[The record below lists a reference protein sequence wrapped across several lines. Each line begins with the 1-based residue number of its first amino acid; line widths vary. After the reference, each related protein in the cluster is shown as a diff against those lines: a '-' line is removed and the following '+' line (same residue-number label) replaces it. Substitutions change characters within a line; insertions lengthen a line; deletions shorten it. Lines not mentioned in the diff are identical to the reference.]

1 MSTLTKHRFT
11 VADVYLMVDHGIL
24 PADQRIELING
35 EIIDMSP
42 INPPHASSVTKL
54 DRFFSRHLSQDEYII
69 RVQNPVLLSDHS
81 LPEADVTI
89 AHYREALLE
98 DEHPQASDIAIL
110 IEVADTT
117 YRSDRNTK
125 APLYAA
131 EGVPVYWIVNLNK
144 RQVEVHTLPEA
155 GKYTQVQV
163 YQDDFAVLGATI
175 TPHDIFPLSKS

>member
-11 VADVYLMVDHGIL
+11 VDDVYLMVDHGIL
-24 PADQRIELING
+24 SSDQRIELING

-54 DRFFSRHLSQDEYII
+54 DRFFSRHLSQDGYIV

-81 LPEADVTI
+81 LPEADVVI
-89 AHYREALLE
+89 AYYREALLE
-98 DEHPQASDIAIL
+98 NEHPQASDIAIL

-125 APLYAA
+125 ASLYAA

-144 RQVEVHTLPEA
+144 QQVEVYTHPKE
-155 GKYTQVQV
+155 GKYAQVQIH
-163 YQDDFAVLGATI
+163 QDAFEVLGFSI
-175 TPHDIFPLSKS
+175 TPRDIFPKK

>member
-1 MSTLTKHRFT
+1 MNTATKHRFT
-11 VADVYLMVDHGIL
+11 VDDVYLMVDHGIL
-24 PADQRIELING
+24 PPDQRIELING

-54 DRFFSRHLSQDEYII
+54 DRFFSRQLLQDEYIV

-81 LPEADVTI
+81 LPEADLAI

-144 RQVEVHTLPEA
+144 QQVEVYTHPKE
-155 GKYTQVQV
+155 GEYTQVQIH
-163 YQDDFAVLGATI
+163 QNAFEVLGFTI
-175 TPHDIFPLSKS
+175 TPRDIFPKK